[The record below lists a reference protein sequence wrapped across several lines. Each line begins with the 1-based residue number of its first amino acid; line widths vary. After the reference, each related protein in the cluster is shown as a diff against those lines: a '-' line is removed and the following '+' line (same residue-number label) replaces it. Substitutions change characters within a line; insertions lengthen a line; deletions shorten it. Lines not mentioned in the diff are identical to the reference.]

1 MSPPPKL
8 SRRGM
13 TIGAGAAAAAALVAG
28 AVFEIPRLLRRRSG
42 GEYGDLVSR
51 LDDPDAAA
59 TLGRTL
65 LPPDSGGTGPT
76 LQERATADLRK
87 RLSHGTLAELMAQDC
102 ADVHL
107 MVEAGGWVVP
117 LVLAE
122 LCILAAS

>member
-8 SRRGM
+8 SRRSM
-13 TIGAGAAAAAALVAG
+13 TIGAGAATAAALVAG
-28 AVFEIPRLLRRRSG
+28 AIFEIPRLLRRRSS
-42 GEYGDLVSR
+42 GEYVDLVNR

-59 TLGRTL
+59 VVGRAM
-65 LPPDSGGTGPT
+65 LPSAGGGSGAT
-76 LQERATADLRK
+76 LQERSAADLRK
-87 RLSHGTLAELMAQDC
+87 RLPHGTLAELIAQDC

-107 MVEAGGWVVP
+107 LVEVGGWVVP